1 MERNDDFS
9 SQSAGQGGIG
19 GTGSAGTGNTGAGS
33 AGNAGAGFGA
43 GGSSGVADRASDAA
57 HSVGDKARSGLQQGK
72 EAVADTFGTLKEKAS
87 NLNLKEK
94 AGNLNMTL
102 ADKLEAGA
110 DKLRQRGQGGELAG
124 AAGYGDVGSASGA
137 SSDQMA
143 QVGTKLAAGMEST
156 ADWLRN
162 GDLQQTVEQQV
173 RTNPGRTLLIAL
185 GLGYVLGKAF
195 RR

>member
-1 MERNDDFS
+1 M
-9 SQSAGQGGIG
+9 GGSM
-19 GTGSAGTGNTGAGS
+19 GTQNAGS
-33 AGNAGAGFGA
+33 
-43 GGSSGVADRASDAA
+43 SSGVADRASDATQNA
-57 HSVGDKARSGLQQGK
+57 TDKARSGLQHGK
-72 EAVADTFGTLKEKAS
+72 EAVADKFGSLKEKAA

-94 AGNLNMTL
+94 ASNLNMTL

-110 DKLRQRGQGGELAG
+110 DKLRQRSQSGELAG
-124 AAGYGDVGSASGA
+124 ATGYGAVGSAGDAA
-137 SSDQMA
+137 SSDQVG